1 MIALVLAGG
10 PLRPSPRLLRKVAE
24 AEVVIAAD
32 GGLRHAIPL
41 GVVPDLLVG
50 DLDSVRAED
59 LMVWSDVPTE
69 RHPTDKD
76 ALDLELAIEAA
87 LARGADSVRVIG
99 AFGGRFDQTL
109 ATAWIAAHYAE
120 QGVDM
125 SLLDGIHDAYPLP
138 AGARFD
144 DEIPKG
150 TVFSLLSVSERSRV
164 DVAGADYPLVDTEL
178 PRGVGLGLS
187 NVAHDRLVVDVREG
201 LVLLILEWDA

>member
-1 MIALVLAGG
+1 MIALILAGG

-24 AEVVIAAD
+24 ADVVIAAD

-41 GVVPDLLVG
+41 GVTPDLLVG
-50 DLDSVRAED
+50 DLDSVREED
-59 LMVWSDVPTE
+59 LMVWPDVPTE
-69 RHPTDKD
+69 RHPADKD

-87 LARGADSVRVIG
+87 LARGAECIRVIG

-109 ATAWIAAHYAE
+109 ATAWIAARYAE

-144 DEIPKG
+144 DEVPSG

-164 DVAGADYPLVDTEL
+164 DVDGADYPLRDAEL

>member
-24 AEVVIAAD
+24 ADLVIAAD

-50 DLDSVRAED
+50 DLDSVRDED
-59 LMVWSDVPTE
+59 LLVWSGVPTE
-69 RHPTDKD
+69 RHSRDKD

-87 LARGADSVRVIG
+87 LARGADLVRVIG

-109 ATAWIAAHYAE
+109 ATAWIAARYAE

-138 AGARFD
+138 AGARFQG
-144 DEIPKG
+144 EVPPG

-164 DVAGADYPLVDTEL
+164 DVDGADYPLSDAEL

>member
-1 MIALVLAGG
+1 MIALILAGG

-24 AEVVIAAD
+24 ADLVIAAD

-50 DLDSVRAED
+50 DLDSVRDAD
-59 LMVWSDVPTE
+59 LRVWPDLPTE
-69 RHPTDKD
+69 RHPSDKD

-120 QGVDM
+120 QGVEM

-138 AGARFD
+138 AGARFQD
-144 DEIPKG
+144 DIPEG

-164 DVAGADYPLVDTEL
+164 DVAGADYPLAGAEL

-187 NVAHDRLVVDVREG
+187 NVAHDRMVVDVREG

>member
-1 MIALVLAGG
+1 VIALVLAGG
-10 PLRPSPRLLRKVAE
+10 PLRPSPRLLRKVGE
-24 AEVVIAAD
+24 TDLVIAAD

-50 DLDSVRAED
+50 DLDSVRDED
-59 LMVWSDVPTE
+59 LAVWSGVPTE
-69 RHPTDKD
+69 RHPRDKD

-120 QGVDM
+120 QGVEM

-138 AGARFD
+138 AGARF
-144 DEIPKG
+144 ESEVPPG

-164 DVAGADYPLVDTEL
+164 DVAGADYPLTDAEL

>member
-1 MIALVLAGG
+1 MIALILAGG

-24 AEVVIAAD
+24 ADIVVAAD

-41 GVVPDLLVG
+41 GVTPDLLVG
-50 DLDSVRAED
+50 DLDSVREED
-59 LMVWSDVPTE
+59 LMVWSDLPTE
-69 RHPTDKD
+69 RHSPDKD

-87 LARGADSVRVIG
+87 RARGATRIRVIG

-109 ATAWIAAHYAE
+109 ATAWIAARYAE

-138 AGARFD
+138 AGAAFD
-144 DEIPKG
+144 DEVGRG

-164 DVAGADYPLVDTEL
+164 DVEGADYPLSDAEL

-187 NVAHDRLVVDVREG
+187 NVAHDRLKVAVRDG